1 MINKIK
7 KLENNQEMINYLKEN
22 NKPFSFDSILDY
34 ESPGIIGRDVYG
46 LMIQLGIP
54 IGICAL
60 VNPEGKEVSADDED
74 FDLDADHGD
83 LKWIYTPINNMDD
96 LRKYEYTHR
105 FIDFMRNPNLI
116 SADEIRHL
124 GYLLQFA
131 NDDKLFDQYTMNL
144 MQNELIDNA
153 PLKYDVAMEIFN
165 RYYTDEVKDIFIN
178 DFGVDDERFYYLSGL
193 DRKEISI

>member
-1 MINKIK
+1 MINKVNE
-7 KLENNQEMINYLKEN
+7 LENNPKIKEYLKEN
-22 NKPFSFDSILDY
+22 NKPFSFDDILEY
-34 ESPGIIGRDVYG
+34 ESPGIIGRDVYA

-60 VNPEGKEVSADDED
+60 VNSEGKEVPADDED
-74 FDLDADHGD
+74 FDLDADHSD
-83 LKWIYTPINNMDD
+83 LKWIYTPINNMDE
-96 LRKYEYTHR
+96 LRKYAYTHR
-105 FIDFMRNPNLI
+105 FMDFMRNPNLI
-116 SADEIRHL
+116 SAEEIRHL
-124 GYLLQFA
+124 GYLLRFA

-165 RYYTDEVKDIFIN
+165 KYYTDEVKDIFIN